1 MVPRTSIH
9 NLDDD
14 SLLGIFYLSRPS
26 PSEENER
33 GQTSWGNWDR
43 ERWWYTFVHVCR
55 RWRCLI
61 FGSASHLRLCL
72 VCGPGT
78 PVADMLANSPPFP
91 LIIYH
96 NYLNHHLTA
105 EDEEGILLAL
115 QHRDRVCRIGLDMPV
130 ASVQRVITA
139 IDGEFPVLEF
149 LHIRA
154 STKHNTQLILPAT
167 LEAPHLRHLALY
179 RLASPIGSRLLPTAT
194 GLVRL
199 LLRWIHPSVYP
210 HPEHLLQLLLLLPQL
225 EGLEIGF
232 SSPVPNRDLER
243 QLLETPTITYTT
255 LPNLHFFVF
264 WGVNAYLEA
273 LLPHMATPHLEWLSF
288 QFSNQL
294 TFSVP
299 HLLQFMTTTENL
311 RFSNARFIFH
321 HRAVS
326 VVFFS
331 VGSGMPPPFAVDVTC
346 GHLDWQVSS
355 MAQIFN
361 ILSPLLS
368 AVVDLSLVYGEH
380 TLSSEGHNQAD
391 RTQWRKLL
399 GSFRNV
405 KTLRVH
411 QGLVAAVSQS
421 LRLDG
426 EPPLELLPELNEL
439 ICPQG
444 SLDDK
449 VFDAFIN
456 EREVARQPINLIE
469 EAFPVGHID
478 LMYEALSGMVY
489 FSTDTIP
496 VP

>member
-1 MVPRTSIH
+1 
-9 NLDDD
+9 
-14 SLLGIFYLSRPS
+14 
-26 PSEENER
+26 
-33 GQTSWGNWDR
+33 
-43 ERWWYTFVHVCR
+43 
-55 RWRCLI
+55 
-61 FGSASHLRLCL
+61 
-72 VCGPGT
+72 
-78 PVADMLANSPPFP
+78 
-91 LIIYH
+91 
-96 NYLNHHLTA
+96 
-105 EDEEGILLAL
+105 
-115 QHRDRVCRIGLDMPV
+115 
-130 ASVQRVITA
+130 
-139 IDGEFPVLEF
+139 
-149 LHIRA
+149 
-154 STKHNTQLILPAT
+154 
-167 LEAPHLRHLALY
+167 
-179 RLASPIGSRLLPTAT
+179 
-194 GLVRL
+194 
-199 LLRWIHPSVYP
+199 
-210 HPEHLLQLLLLLPQL
+210 
-225 EGLEIGF
+225 
-232 SSPVPNRDLER
+232 
-243 QLLETPTITYTT
+243 
-255 LPNLHFFVF
+255 
-264 WGVNAYLEA
+264 
-273 LLPHMATPHLEWLSF
+273 
-288 QFSNQL
+288 
-294 TFSVP
+294 
-299 HLLQFMTTTENL
+299 
-311 RFSNARFIFH
+311 
-321 HRAVS
+321 
-326 VVFFS
+326 
-331 VGSGMPPPFAVDVTC
+331 
-346 GHLDWQVSS
+346 

-391 RTQWRKLL
+391 CTQWRKLL